1 VKPWKL
7 QKFAGDVVYDLRS
20 RGLLPVAVLLLVG
33 MVAVPLFLV
42 RGGSES
48 GSTASGAL
56 AQAVELA
63 PENQAAV
70 VAYEAGVRDYK
81 ERLGEDSPS
90 DPFSQ
95 QFTTPEATATALEQ
109 SGVETGA
116 TSLSGGGGGSAVV
129 DEGDSGSVDS
139 GSGSSGNG
147 GSGSG
152 GSGSGGSGNG
162 GGGSAKV
169 KAHHFLE
176 TDVQI
181 GVVGEQTVRRNR
193 VQPFQYLPGEQAPV
207 LAFMGYA
214 QKGSKAVFLVSQDVS
229 ALEGEGSCFPSPESC
244 QLLKLKEGQSETL
257 TYGEGPEA
265 VAYKA
270 RVARIELRSRA
281 SRLAPDASSG
291 LSFKK

>member
-1 VKPWKL
+1 MKPWKL

-33 MVAVPLFLV
+33 MIAVPLFLV

-48 GSTASGAL
+48 GSTASGVL
-56 AQAVELA
+56 ARAAELA

-81 ERLGEDSPS
+81 ERLGEDAPE

-129 DEGDSGSVDS
+129 DEVDSGSVDS
-139 GSGSSGNG
+139 GSGG
-147 GSGSG
+147 G
-152 GSGSGGSGNG
+152 GSGGSGNG

-169 KAHHFLE
+169 KTRYHFLE

-214 QKGSKAVFLVSQDVS
+214 QKGDKAVFLVSQDVS

-244 QLLKLKEGQSETL
+244 QLLKLGEGQSETL

-281 SRLAPDASSG
+281 SRLAPDARSG
-291 LSFKK
+291 ISFKK